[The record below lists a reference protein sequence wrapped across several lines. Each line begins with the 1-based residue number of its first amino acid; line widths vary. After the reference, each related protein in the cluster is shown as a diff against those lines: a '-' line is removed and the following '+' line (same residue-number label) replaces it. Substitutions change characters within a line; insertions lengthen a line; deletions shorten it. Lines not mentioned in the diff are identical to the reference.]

1 MKKEEFMQGRKNL
14 AINRLAALSPKKIS
28 VLCDA
33 FEDEIRSAGYTPE
46 RYTKLVVEY
55 KNWLDKV
62 KSWFNALEKDFSANQ
77 KIQDMIL
84 VLREEIKDKNASLQ
98 KIYADYAV
106 LEKLVEDAKKYSSL
120 PKHERTA

>member
-28 VLCDA
+28 ALCNA
-33 FEDEIRSAGYTPE
+33 FGDEIHSAGYTPE
-46 RYTKLVVEY
+46 RYAKLAIEY
-55 KNWLDKV
+55 KNWVDKV
-62 KSWFNALEKDFSANQ
+62 KSWFNTVEKDFSANQ

-84 VLREEIKDKNASLQ
+84 VLRKEIENKNASLQ
-98 KIYADYAV
+98 KIYADYAI
-106 LEKLVEDAKKYSSL
+106 LEKLVEEAKKSSSL